1 MKLRFKKAN
10 LLIAVFCL
18 LSASASL
25 HAFTLPEGYQGRFL
39 VPRTLTIQ
47 PGIINPEIHPLSG
60 NPTPQPG
67 FENNI
72 TQQEGLRICFYE
84 LEVDVRNC
92 QHAFQNNVAGYNE
105 CITMAGE
112 SHTSCL
118 TWVQKLPVEENSN

>member
-1 MKLRFKKAN
+1 MKRTYKNINPLVALFF
-10 LLIAVFCL
+10 LSG
-18 LSASASL
+18 LSANL
-25 HAFTLPEGYQGRFL
+25 HAFTPPEGYQGRFL
-39 VPRTLTIQ
+39 VPRTLAIQ
-47 PGIINPEIHPLSG
+47 PGIINPEIHSSSG

-105 CITMAGE
+105 CIIMAGE

-118 TWVQKLPVEENSN
+118 TWVQKLPVEENSK

>member
-1 MKLRFKKAN
+1 MFTQRQCQPARVYTAGRLSRP
-10 LLIAVFCL
+10 VFGAAHL
-18 LSASASL
+18 GDSTR
-25 HAFTLPEGYQGRFL
+25 HHQ
-39 VPRTLTIQ
+39 
-47 PGIINPEIHPLSG
+47 SG
-60 NPTPQPG
+60 NPTPQPQPG

-92 QHAFQNNVAGYNE
+92 QHAYQNNVAGYND

>member
-1 MKLRFKKAN
+1 MKLGFKKTN
-10 LLIAVFCL
+10 PLIAVFCL

-25 HAFTLPEGYQGRFL
+25 HAFTPPEGYQGRFL
-39 VPRTLTIQ
+39 VPRTLAI
-47 PGIINPEIHPLSG
+47 
-60 NPTPQPG
+60 QPG

-105 CITMAGE
+105 CIIMAGE

-118 TWVQKLPVEENSN
+118 TWMQKLPVEENSN